1 MTKEELRQARERLG
15 LTQAQLAQQLGVTLN
30 AVQKWEMGER
40 PIRKV
45 VALAVQ
51 LLLERSKRKNAAAAE
66 LGCCL
71 GHGQ

>member
-51 LLLERSKRKNAAAAE
+51 LLLERSKRKNAAAA
-66 LGCCL
+66 
-71 GHGQ
+71 